1 MNIKL
6 SNSQLNKLKS
16 GIKKWYWSN
25 FHIQIH
31 FDTQV
36 SKMCKAFADGLSDNI
51 KFLKTHLSKM
61 IQTGRIFGDLIA
73 AITQI
78 MFLTGKEVSKKGIS
92 LSPKLAPILA
102 GKAVEYYVNEP
113 NKKFTT
119 SKGFE

>member
-1 MNIKL
+1 M

-36 SKMCKAFADGLSDNI
+36 SKICKAFADGLSANI

-61 IQTGRIFGDLIA
+61 IQTGRILGDLIA

-78 MFLTGKEVSKKGIS
+78 MFLTGKEVSKKGTS
-92 LSPKLAPILA
+92 LAPKISTNISWKSSRILC
-102 GKAVEYYVNEP
+102 
-113 NKKFTT
+113 
-119 SKGFE
+119 